1 MMYTANYLLDFELDK
16 FSFCRIFCTDVC
28 TNYMT
33 VDMGRLKKEF
43 YQLLST
49 YADTVSASIFSWTC
63 KLQMELSLINLRRYT
78 YSNSMVRELR
88 NTCTA
93 RNHWLT

>member
-43 YQLLST
+43 Y
-49 YADTVSASIFSWTC
+49 
-63 KLQMELSLINLRRYT
+63 
-78 YSNSMVRELR
+78 
-88 NTCTA
+88 
-93 RNHWLT
+93 